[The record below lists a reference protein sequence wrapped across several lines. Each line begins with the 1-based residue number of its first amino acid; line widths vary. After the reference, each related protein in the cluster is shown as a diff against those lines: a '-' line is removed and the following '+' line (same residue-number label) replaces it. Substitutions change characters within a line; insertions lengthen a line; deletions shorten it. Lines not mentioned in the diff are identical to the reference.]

1 MGTKYDFGSVEEG
14 RRRIMRA
21 IFGADTGPLSALFA
35 RSCTTK
41 ASVSGRTSATPRQP
55 GCSFYPQEE
64 GYIRSMVAFAALP
77 RELCR
82 RQRYR
87 MKRADYWVPKLEA
100 NRRRDRLNCE
110 KLAAA
115 GWDVLTVWE
124 CELAE
129 KDRLIE
135 RLLSFVNS

>member
-1 MGTKYDFGSVEEG
+1 MGTKYDFVSVEEG

-21 IFGADTGPLSALFA
+21 ISGTDTGPERLV
-35 RSCTTK
+35 RSLLHRQGFRFRKNFRKLPGSPDVVFTRKKK
-41 ASVSGRTSATPRQP
+41 AIFVHGCFWHCHGNCAGGRIPT
-55 GCSFYPQEE
+55 
-64 GYIRSMVAFAALP
+64 
-77 RELCR
+77 
-82 RQRYR
+82 
-87 MKRADYWVPKLEA
+87 KRADYWVPKLEA

-110 KLAAA
+110 KLVTG